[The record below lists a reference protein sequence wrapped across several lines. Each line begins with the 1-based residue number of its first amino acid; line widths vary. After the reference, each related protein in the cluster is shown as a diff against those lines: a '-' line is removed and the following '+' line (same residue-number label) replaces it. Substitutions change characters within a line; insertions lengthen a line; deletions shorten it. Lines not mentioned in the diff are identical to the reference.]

1 MPAKVGTI
9 LSPLDS
15 AFNWNLLL
23 LAPVLVILVGSV
35 MKLPTVPVMLVS
47 CATAMFNAVVFQ
59 GVSFSN
65 SVAVSVNSFKVD
77 MVGKSGFQRNYVQLF
92 REDRV
97 PPADEAKVPSCEHTC
112 RSGALID
119 LNIANQSV
127 KALTHPAPCRVQY
140 CQATK
145 G

>member
-1 MPAKVGTI
+1 MPEKVGTI
-9 LSPLDS
+9 LSTLDS

-23 LAPVLVILVGSV
+23 LVHELVVLVGSV

-47 CATAMFNAVVFQ
+47 CATAIFNAVVFQ

-65 SVAVSVNSFKVD
+65 SVAASVNGFKVD
-77 MVGKSGFQRNYVQLF
+77 MVAKSGFQGNCVQLF

-97 PPADEAKVPSCEHTC
+97 PPVDEAKVSSCGHTC
-112 RSGALID
+112 SSGALID
-119 LNIANQSV
+119 LNMADQPV